1 MVTLETLPA
10 IEWRADDAFRV
21 EDVSFRI
28 ADAGQSAPS
37 GRDFVL
43 VKTRD
48 MVERYE
54 RLIDCLRP
62 SNVLELGIYEGGS
75 AAFLALRGRPTK
87 LVALDI
93 KTEPSTGL
101 EQFITGRGLQD
112 RVRTHY
118 SFDQADDARL
128 GRLMGDEFGVAPID
142 LVIDDASHS
151 LEPTRASFN
160 TLFPRVRPGG
170 VFVIE
175 DWSKVHKL
183 DAAFAARARV
193 DVDFRERLA
202 EHAGSDRMTEA
213 PLSLLLLELV
223 VASAYAPELIAE
235 IVIAD
240 GWAHVVRGDGQVDSD
255 RFDVRDLYSDAA
267 GRLIAR
273 TP

>member
-28 ADAGQSAPS
+28 ADAGQSASS

-54 RLIDCLRP
+54 RLIDSLRP
-62 SNVLELGIYEGGS
+62 RNVLELGIYEGGS

-87 LVALDI
+87 LVALDL
-93 KTEPSTGL
+93 KTEPSVGL

-118 SFDQADDARL
+118 SFDQADAARL
-128 GRLMGDEFGVAPID
+128 RRLVAEEFGVAPID

-202 EHAGSDRMTEA
+202 EHVGSDRVTEA

-240 GWAHVVRGDGQVDSD
+240 GWAQVVRGDGQVDPD
-255 RFDVRDLYSDAA
+255 RFDVRGLYTDAA
-267 GRLIAR
+267 GRVIAR

>member
-1 MVTLETLPA
+1 VVTSETPPA

-21 EDVSFRI
+21 EGVSFRI
-28 ADAGQSAPS
+28 ADAGHSASS

-54 RLIDCLRP
+54 RLIAALRP
-62 SNVLELGIYEGGS
+62 RNVLELGIYEGGS

-93 KTEPSTGL
+93 KSEPSTGL
-101 EQFITGRGLQD
+101 EQFIAGRGLQD

-118 SFDQADDARL
+118 SFDQADTTRL
-128 GRLMGDEFGVAPID
+128 RRLVAEEFGEAPID

-193 DVDFRERLA
+193 DVDFRQRLA
-202 EHAGSDRMTEA
+202 EHVGSDPVTEA

-240 GWAHVVRGDGQVDSD
+240 GWAHVVRGNGQVDPD
-255 RFDVRDLYSDAA
+255 RFDVTGLYTDTA

>member
-1 MVTLETLPA
+1 MVTLETPPA
-10 IEWRADDAFRV
+10 IEWWTDDAFRV

-28 ADAGQSAPS
+28 ADAGHSASS

-54 RLIDCLRP
+54 RLIDSLRP
-62 SNVLELGIYEGGS
+62 GNVLELGIYEGGS
-75 AAFLALRGRPTK
+75 AAFLALRGRPAK

-93 KTEPSTGL
+93 KTEPSAGL
-101 EQFITGRGLQD
+101 AQFITGRGLQD

-128 GRLMGDEFGVAPID
+128 QGLVADEFGGAPLD

-175 DWSKVHKL
+175 DWSKLHKL

-193 DVDFRERLA
+193 DADFRTRLV
-202 EHAGSDRMTEA
+202 EHAGSDQVAEA
-213 PLSLLLLELV
+213 PLSLLLLQLV

-240 GWAHVVRGDGQVDSD
+240 GWAQVTRGDGQVDPD

-267 GRLIAR
+267 ARWVAR